1 MEEINQKY
9 TEIKQQREELLK
21 QLSSPDTIKNISL
34 FEDLNKEYKKIEDIY
49 LVLKDLV
56 KTNNKIKDDEEII
69 SSFDDPELIEE
80 AEKEKTILL
89 EKQSQLLEELNT
101 LENGPEEDLSSIKK
115 IILEIRAGTGGDE
128 AAIFAGDLFRMYS
141 RFCEN
146 QNWTIEILD
155 ENANTTGGYKE
166 IITEITGK
174 NSYKL
179 LKSEAGVHRVQRV
192 PETEKNGRVHT
203 STATVAILPQIKEV
217 NVEIKDEDIET
228 EFYKASGH
236 GGQNVQKVET
246 AVRLKH
252 KPTGIVVSCQKERH
266 QHKNR
271 AKAMEILKAK
281 LWELEQEKATGN
293 IDDQRKN
300 QVGTGER
307 SEKIKTYN
315 YPQNRITDHRI
326 QKNWHNL
333 DSVMEGNLDNILL
346 INNQD

>member
-1 MEEINQKY
+1 MEEINKKY
-9 TEIKQQREELLK
+9 TDIKEKRDELLK
-21 QLSSPDTIKNISL
+21 QLSSPETTKNPSL
-34 FEDLNKEYKKIEDIY
+34 FEELNKEHKHIEEIY
-49 LVLKDLV
+49 LVLKELV
-56 KTNNKIKDDEEII
+56 KTNKKIKDDEEII
-69 SSFDDPELIEE
+69 SSFDEEELIKE
-80 AEKEKTILL
+80 AEKEKETLL
-89 EKQSQLLEELNT
+89 EKEKNLLQKLDD
-101 LENGPEEDLSSIKK
+101 LENGPQEDFSSIKK

-128 AAIFAGDLFRMYS
+128 AAIFAGDLLRMYS

-146 QNWTIEILD
+146 KNWTLEILD
-155 ENANTTGGYKE
+155 ENQNTTGGYKE
-166 IITEITGK
+166 VITEITGK
-174 NSYKL
+174 ECYKL
-179 LKSEAGVHRVQRV
+179 LKSEAGVHRVQRI

-217 NVEIKDEDIET
+217 DVEIKDEDIET

-252 KPTGIVVSCQKERH
+252 KPTGLVISCQKERH

-271 AKAMEILKAK
+271 MKAMEILKAK
-281 LWELEQEKATGN
+281 LWELEQEKAAGN

-300 QVGTGER
+300 QVGSGER

-333 DSVMEGNLDNILL
+333 DSIMEGNLDNILL
-346 INNQD
+346 INNED